1 MITEREFG
9 GSLFERLGGAEK
21 LPSRQHLKTE
31 LLYSV
36 RDNLRN
42 ILNTRSGSCHGSP
55 ELGIADFND
64 ESPER
69 QNIREWMVQAIQNCI
84 LRYEPRISDVVVT
97 AATED
102 HHAPLELRFHIVAY
116 LDFSDRQDVLEFDIL
131 LDNHQHWCVESD

>member
-1 MITEREFG
+1 MTERESG
-9 GSLFERLGGAEK
+9 NSLFERIREAAK
-21 LPSRQHLKTE
+21 PPSRQRPKAA
-31 LLYSV
+31 LLHSV

-42 ILNTRSGSCHGSP
+42 ILNTRSGSCYGSP

-64 ESPER
+64 RSPDR

-84 LRYEPRISDVVVT
+84 LRYEPRISDVAVT

-102 HHAPLELRFHIVAY
+102 SHAPLELRFHIMAY

-131 LDNHQHWCVESD
+131 LDNHQHWCVE